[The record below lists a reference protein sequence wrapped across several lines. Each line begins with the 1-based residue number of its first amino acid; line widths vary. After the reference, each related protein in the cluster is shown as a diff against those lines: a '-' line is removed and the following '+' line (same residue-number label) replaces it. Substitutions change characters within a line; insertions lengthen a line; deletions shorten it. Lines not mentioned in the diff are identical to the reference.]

1 MSTPSAKELAQKFE
15 QMARENSTDANPP
28 PKSTT
33 KSPSTK
39 VLAAK
44 FENISSGTSAPSPKP
59 QKKEEKQE
67 APPPKSPAMTS
78 PLTSP
83 LASPPASPLRPKMAF
98 PLGPNMAE
106 EAARARATEALE
118 AGIERQEPE
127 PEPEPE
133 PVAAKSAKFNPKAFG
148 ANQPKCPKCGKTVY
162 FAERVVGL
170 NGTEWHKGC
179 LRCESCEKTLGS
191 VAEIMDHKGEPYC
204 KVCYAKNFGPKGHG
218 RAGGGTIFH
227 TA

>member
-1 MSTPSAKELAQKFE
+1 
-15 QMARENSTDANPP
+15 MARENSTDANPP

-59 QKKEEKQE
+59 QKKKEKQE
-67 APPPKSPAMTS
+67 APKVTS
-78 PLTSP
+78 DDIVADV
-83 LASPPASPLRPKMAF
+83 ASGFSPASPLRPKMAF

-179 LRCESCEKTLGS
+179 LRCECGKTLGS
-191 VAEIMDHKGEPYC
+191 VAEITDHKGEPYC

>member
-1 MSTPSAKELAQKFE
+1 
-15 QMARENSTDANPP
+15 
-28 PKSTT
+28 
-33 KSPSTK
+33 
-39 VLAAK
+39 
-44 FENISSGTSAPSPKP
+44 
-59 QKKEEKQE
+59 
-67 APPPKSPAMTS
+67 
-78 PLTSP
+78 
-83 LASPPASPLRPKMAF
+83 MAF

-106 EAARARATEALE
+106 EAARAHATQALE

-127 PEPEPE
+127 PEPKPE

-191 VAEIMDHKGEPYC
+191 VAEITDQ
-204 KVCYAKNFGPKGHG
+204 G
-218 RAGGGTIFH
+218 RAVLQGVLREELRSEGTRTSGRRDDLSH
-227 TA
+227 GVESYDRRAM

>member
-1 MSTPSAKELAQKFE
+1 
-15 QMARENSTDANPP
+15 
-28 PKSTT
+28 
-33 KSPSTK
+33 
-39 VLAAK
+39 
-44 FENISSGTSAPSPKP
+44 
-59 QKKEEKQE
+59 
-67 APPPKSPAMTS
+67 
-78 PLTSP
+78 
-83 LASPPASPLRPKMAF
+83 MAF

-133 PVAAKSAKFNPKAFG
+133 PVAAKSAKLNPKAFG
-148 ANQPKCPKCGKTVY
+148 ANQHKCPKCDKTVY

-191 VAEIMDHKGEPYC
+191 VAEITDHKGEPYC

>member
-67 APPPKSPAMTS
+67 APTPKSPAMTS

-148 ANQPKCPKCGKTVY
+148 ANQPKCPKCDKTVY

-191 VAEIMDHKGEPYC
+191 VAEITDHKGEPYC

>member
-1 MSTPSAKELAQKFE
+1 
-15 QMARENSTDANPP
+15 
-28 PKSTT
+28 
-33 KSPSTK
+33 
-39 VLAAK
+39 
-44 FENISSGTSAPSPKP
+44 
-59 QKKEEKQE
+59 
-67 APPPKSPAMTS
+67 
-78 PLTSP
+78 
-83 LASPPASPLRPKMAF
+83 MAF

-118 AGIERQEPE
+118 AGIERQESE

-191 VAEIMDHKGEPYC
+191 VAEITDHKGEPYC